1 MISNQ
6 QLLANFG
13 LTLILALGVLSALF
27 LWAETKPGV
36 YLGMPYATLGKSV
49 WF

>member
-13 LTLILALGVLSALF
+13 LTVILALGVLSAPSLQD
-27 LWAETKPGV
+27 ETEPGV
-36 YLGMPYATLGKSV
+36 YPETPYATLGET
-49 WF
+49 